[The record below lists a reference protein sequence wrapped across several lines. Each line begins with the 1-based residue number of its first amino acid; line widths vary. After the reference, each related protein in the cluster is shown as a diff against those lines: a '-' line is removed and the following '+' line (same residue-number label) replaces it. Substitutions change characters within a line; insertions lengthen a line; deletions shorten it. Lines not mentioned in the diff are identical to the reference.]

1 MRKHWQSLSC
11 CILLILVSSSAS
23 TLDHMCKY
31 VATTRKDIGYDYCI
45 KFFQADK
52 ASATAN
58 NRGLGVATQIS
69 RAAASDTL
77 KRIDTLMASDKD
89 KKIHARLLT
98 KPDPRIASLGRHG
111 GDCAAAPYASL
122 PQSLPSA
129 GARVAVN
136 LNAVVL
142 DTYTCENGFRV
153 LGVNSPLAAEDAKF
167 LKDCSIA
174 LNITVLWDLHDVLLI
189 CKGTYI

>member
-31 VATTRKDIGYDYCI
+31 VATTRKDIGYNYCI

-58 NRGLGVATQIS
+58 NRGLGVATKIS

-77 KRIDTLMASDKD
+77 KRIDTHMASDKD
-89 KKIHARLLT
+89 KKIHARLSDKGYIFLF
-98 KPDPRIASLGRHG
+98 K
-111 GDCAAAPYASL
+111 
-122 PQSLPSA
+122 
-129 GARVAVN
+129 VAVN
-136 LNAVVL
+136 LNAVAL

-167 LKDCSIA
+167 LKDCSIS
-174 LNITVLWDLHDVLLI
+174 LIITVLWDLHDI
-189 CKGTYI
+189 CTTHILNSPPQSRQHRC

>member
-11 CILLILVSSSAS
+11 CILLTLVSSSSAS

-31 VATTRKDIGYDYCI
+31 VARTNKDIGYDYCI

-58 NRGLGVATQIS
+58 NHGLGVVATQIS

-77 KRIDTLMASDKD
+77 KRIDTLMALEKD
-89 KKIHARLLT
+89 KKIHAHLSDKYTIFSRRRT
-98 KPDPRIASLGRHG
+98 ST
-111 GDCAAAPYASL
+111 
-122 PQSLPSA
+122 
-129 GARVAVN
+129 V
-136 LNAVVL
+136 NAVVS
-142 DTYTCENGFRV
+142 DTYTRENGFRV
-153 LGVNSPLAAEDAKF
+153 LGVTSPLATEDAKF

-174 LNITVLWDLHDVLLI
+174 LIITSTFW
-189 CKGTYI
+189 